1 MAMLTWFIEYDITE
15 LKGSQTRDSSM

>member
-1 MAMLTWFIEYDITE
+1 MAMLAWFIEYDITE